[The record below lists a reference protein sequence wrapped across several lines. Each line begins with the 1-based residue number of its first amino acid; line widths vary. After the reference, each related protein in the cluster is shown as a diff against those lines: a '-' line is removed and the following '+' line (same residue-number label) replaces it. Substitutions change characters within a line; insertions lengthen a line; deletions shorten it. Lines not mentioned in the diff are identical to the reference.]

1 MIIGSLNCN
10 KRLSNQKVMELLQTW
25 LVDNNIDLF
34 LAQEPSRSNLL
45 HSLKI
50 SRFEELGGNSNVFSW
65 VKPYF
70 VIPEVT
76 LLHPFLQSIDFGNLI
91 IFNVYLDAY
100 SRKIRSEQLIMI
112 KEMIISVRTK
122 QLIILGDFN
131 LAPNLV
137 DGMNGLKYSN
147 FNGKSDRASFNE
159 VLTSANLV
167 DTTSKEKTRKQE
179 YTIERKN
186 DQSTIR
192 FRCDLCVTSE
202 SLFSSESFS
211 VKYDHSIRNI
221 KTGLSDHSAMI
232 INVPIDKFHA
242 VGHSLNVNKEEKKIS
257 NVLTT
262 EMYWRPHNTAIS
274 RPHPT
279 KAAEYVTSGFFS
291 KLLGERIR
299 LLDYGCGRG
308 KDLEFYREMGFDA
321 VGYDPYPEF
330 GFSQMPSGLFDLV
343 LNIFVLN
350 VLPTSVERFEV
361 IRKAAEFLRK
371 DGLLLLVTRSK
382 SEIDREARQKDWK
395 VYNDGF
401 CSDYRKGTFQKGLT
415 TEELIDLTG
424 KAGLKPHPD
433 SKLLKFDSSTC
444 HLLVIK

>member
-1 MIIGSLNCN
+1 MKIGSLNCN
-10 KRLSNQKVMELLQTW
+10 KRLSNPKVLESLQNW
-25 LVDNNIDLF
+25 LVENDIDLF
-34 LAQEPSRSNLL
+34 LSQEPCQSNMLPL
-45 HSLKI
+45 PKI
-50 SRFEELGGNSNVFSW
+50 PGFEELGGNAKVFSW
-65 VKPYF
+65 VKLNY
-70 VIPEVT
+70 VTPEVM
-76 LLHPFLQSIDFGNLI
+76 LLQPFLQSIDFGNLLVL
-91 IFNVYLDAY
+91 NVYLDAY
-100 SRKIRSEQLIMI
+100 SRKTRSEQLIMI
-112 KEMIISVRTK
+112 KKITDSVRQK
-122 QLIILGDFN
+122 QMIILGDFN

-137 DGMNGLKYSN
+137 DGMNGLNYSN
-147 FNGKSDRASFNE
+147 FNGKSDRESFNK
-159 VLTSANLV
+159 VLISANLV
-167 DTTSKEKTRKQE
+167 DTTSKEKTGKQE
-179 YTIERKN
+179 YSIERKN

-221 KTGLSDHSAMI
+221 MTGISDHSAMI
-232 INVPIDKFHA
+232 INVPIDEFHT

-330 GFSQMPSGLFDLV
+330 GLSQMPSGLFDLV

-424 KAGLKPHPD
+424 KAGLKPHPN
-433 SKLLKFDSSTC
+433 SKLLKFGSSTC